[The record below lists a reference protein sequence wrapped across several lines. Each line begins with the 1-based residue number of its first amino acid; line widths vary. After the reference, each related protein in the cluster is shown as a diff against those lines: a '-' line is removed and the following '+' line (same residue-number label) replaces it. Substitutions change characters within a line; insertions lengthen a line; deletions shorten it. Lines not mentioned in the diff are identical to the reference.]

1 MKYFILIV
9 DLFFAAFST
18 AKGEL
23 VRSILYP
30 KPVDFKFNTDTY
42 RYVGGMALIA
52 LCGMIFSLVLR
63 VRDRIYEIIKMN
75 ILFFELDYP
84 SRTIWCY
91 F

>member
-1 MKYFILIV
+1 MKYFIFIV
-9 DLFFAAFST
+9 DLFCFAAFST

-52 LCGMIFSLVLR
+52 LGGMIFSLVLR
-63 VRDRIYEIIKMN
+63 VRDRIYQIIQMN
-75 ILFFELDYP
+75 ILFF
-84 SRTIWCY
+84 
-91 F
+91 